1 MGVGGGNGMGVGG
14 GNGIREQ
21 GAKEEEMKREEGPGQ
36 EYRGVSRTKGELT
49 GKVMEDNRGG
59 EKMAIKWKGQGEG
72 KGQERGEGKG
82 ERKGLGKGGRNR
94 EWFETSIDEHLSFY
108 G

>member
-1 MGVGGGNGMGVGG
+1 
-14 GNGIREQ
+14 
-21 GAKEEEMKREEGPGQ
+21 MKREEAPGQ
-36 EYRGVSRTKGELT
+36 ENRGISRTKGELT
-49 GKVMEDNRGG
+49 GRVIEDNREG

-72 KGQERGEGKG
+72 KG
-82 ERKGLGKGGRNR
+82 ERKGLGKGGRKG

>member
-1 MGVGGGNGMGVGG
+1 M
-14 GNGIREQ
+14 I
-21 GAKEEEMKREEGPGQ
+21 
-36 EYRGVSRTKGELT
+36 
-49 GKVMEDNRGG
+49 EDNREG

-72 KGQERGEGKG
+72 KG
-82 ERKGLGKGGRNR
+82 ERKGLGKGGRKG

>member
-1 MGVGGGNGMGVGG
+1 M
-14 GNGIREQ
+14 I
-21 GAKEEEMKREEGPGQ
+21 
-36 EYRGVSRTKGELT
+36 
-49 GKVMEDNRGG
+49 EDNREG

-72 KGQERGEGKG
+72 KGERKGLGKGEGKG
-82 ERKGLGKGGRNR
+82 ERKGLGKGGRKG